1 MHTIAIVNQ
10 KGGCGKTTTAINL
23 AGVFAG
29 RGHRTLLVDMDPQSH
44 CAAGLAIPENR
55 IDLHIGD
62 AMLAGEE
69 APVDP
74 TRLLWRVSRNLDL
87 APSTLRLAAL
97 EASRGELSGKADAE
111 RRLAQVLKRFD
122 CQYDV
127 CLIDCSPAIGM
138 LAFNALVAADE
149 VLIPVET
156 GFFSLQGATKQI
168 STIKSI
174 GKRLGVAP
182 VHRVL
187 ATMYDPESVLSKD
200 LLEELRRRFTNKLI
214 PVVIRYDQSL
224 RESASFGQPV
234 TEYAPDSQG
243 AKDYIDLAAWLMAN
257 SLSKGEN
264 WRAEVAAEPGATIDA
279 VARQDATTNV
289 EPNPTPMPANR
300 AADVASR
307 AMKLHAR
314 QADTSE
320 LVNSETPPVAHPGS
334 MVESKGSEPVL
345 PLVSE
350 LRPPPVAEE
359 LGRTSTTHGG
369 TNGSLAASHL
379 PPVPSAL
386 VHTPWPPIQHPHPPH
401 PPHSPMAFG
410 PQITPSGVMFR
421 VPVSIGRSVAVA
433 GDFNQW
439 MPERTPMRLNPTTG
453 ALEGFAFMPPGCAC
467 QYRLV
472 IDGNWVADPYNPSIV
487 PNPFGGTNS
496 LISIPMMSPE
506 IVVPGFAALPSGYAN
521 TIQPRRMA

>member
-62 AMLAGEE
+62 AMLACDD

-111 RRLAQVLKRFD
+111 RRLAQVLTRFD
-122 CQYDV
+122 GQYDV

-243 AKDYIDLAAWLMAN
+243 ARDYMELAAWLTAN
-257 SLSKGEN
+257 SLSKGES
-264 WRAEVAAEPGATIDA
+264 WRTELAAEPGAMIDPI
-279 VARQDATTNV
+279 ARQETAASV
-289 EPNPTPMPANR
+289 EPPPTPLPANR
-300 AADVASR
+300 AADMASR
-307 AMKLHAR
+307 AMKMHAR

-320 LVNSETPPVAHPGS
+320 LVNSETPPVAHAGS
-334 MVESKGSEPVL
+334 MIENKAREPVL
-345 PLVSE
+345 PPISALSS
-350 LRPPPVAEE
+350 PPPPP
-359 LGRTSTTHGG
+359 
-369 TNGSLAASHL
+369 LAPPPPQAS
-379 PPVPSAL
+379 
-386 VHTPWPPIQHPHPPH
+386 
-401 PPHSPMAFG
+401 HSPMAFG

-421 VPVSIGRSVAVA
+421 VPASIGRSVAVA
-433 GDFNQW
+433 GEFNQW

-472 IDGNWVADPYNPSIV
+472 IDGNWVADPYNPSIA

-506 IVVPGFAALPSGYAN
+506 IVVPGGANLPSGFAN